1 MAVIHRATLTPG
13 KLELLAGWLPA
24 RPWCPGVEDLRQ
36 LGAYRFDD
44 PAGEVGLEA
53 FLLQAADGPVL
64 HVPVTY
70 RAAPLEGAE
79 DHLVGTMEHSVLGTA
94 LGVRRLRRPGL
105 GHRAGHRRA
114 SPAAPGPR
122 RSSWGSSG
130 EEPREPTATVA
141 GSGLTG
147 TEVPVVDLVTCTDA
161 ADTTLV
167 RSDGLELTVVRRV
180 GADARRRDAD
190 RLLGGRRAGGAG
202 RRAGGLSRRPTPQA
216 ASGSGWWIPNVL
228 PSVSR

>member
-1 MAVIHRATLTPG
+1 VAVIHRATLTPG

-79 DHLVGTMEHSVLGTA
+79 DHLVGTMEHSVLGHRWVYDGCGDPVWVTA
-94 LGVRRLRRPGL
+94 LATAAL
-105 GHRAGHRRA
+105 AGG
-114 SPAAPGPR
+114 SGAAEVVVGEQ
-122 RSSWGSSG
+122 G

-141 GSGLTG
+141 GGGLTG
-147 TEVPVVDLVTCTDA
+147 MEVPVVDLVTCTDT

-180 GADARRRDAD
+180 GVDAPGVT
-190 RLLGGRRAGGAG
+190 LTGSWAGGGPAVLAG
-202 RRAGGLSRRPTPQA
+202 VR
-216 ASGSGWWIPNVL
+216 V
-228 PSVSR
+228 V